1 MELIGFNSTEENFNK
16 EISGKKTN
24 TLRKFEL
31 PDNRETILK
40 RYMAGDIKKL
50 KIQICKVDTRQSFI
64 RTVKDVTFWQGW
76 YIISW

>member
-31 PDNRETILK
+31 PDNREAILK
-40 RYMAGDIKKL
+40 MYMVGDIDKL
-50 KIQICKVDTRQSFI
+50 KIQICKVGTRQSFI
-64 RTVKDVTFWQGW
+64 RTVKDVTFWEGW